1 MAKDNDKDVQAK
13 ERAATSAREAVGK
26 EARKRV
32 PRRSHADWS
41 PAADR
46 PDPLATL
53 QAQDEGRI
61 QQLLPIKYGRM
72 VASPFAF
79 LRGSAAVM
87 AGDLAGTPTSGFEVV
102 LCGDAHL
109 ANFGVFASPERSLV
123 FDIND
128 FDEAY
133 PGPWEWDLK
142 RLAASAVVAA
152 RENGLKED
160 DCRGMAIA
168 AVAAYA
174 FAMDKFRQ
182 MDVLDMWYYHVD
194 VDAVQAAFAKM
205 SNKASTTA
213 VGKVADKARTR
224 THLRSLEDMTE
235 MVDGRRR
242 IRSAPPLLVPF
253 RDLSK
258 WAPGFIP
265 EDWKLTEQIVRD
277 AWAGYQRS
285 LAPERRFLLRRYKIT
300 GAALRVGG
308 VGSVGTSCTI
318 ALLEG
323 EDTGSGLILQQ
334 KEAGA
339 SVLEPYLPKRRFGG
353 PATRVVSGQRLMQ
366 ATSDI
371 FLGRHRGKQA
381 GREFYWRQLKD
392 MKGSFNVA
400 ALDKA
405 GLETYVKVCA
415 YCLARAHART
425 GDSAAIWGY
434 IGTSDTFA
442 QSIADFAVLY
452 ADQTEKD
459 HQALENAIK
468 SGRIPAETGI

>member
-1 MAKDNDKDVQAK
+1 MAKENDKDVRAE
-13 ERAATSAREAVGK
+13 ERAATSAREAVGR
-26 EARKRV
+26 EARKRA
-32 PRRSHADWS
+32 PRGSHADWI

-46 PDPLATL
+46 PDPVATL

-61 QQLLPIKYGRM
+61 QQLLPVKYGRM

-87 AGDLAGTPTSGFEVV
+87 AGDLAGTPNSGLEVV

-109 ANFGVFASPERSLV
+109 ANFGVFASPERRLV

-160 DCRGMAIA
+160 DCRGMA
-168 AVAAYA
+168 VAGVVAYV

-182 MDVLDMWYYHVD
+182 MDILDMWYYHVD
-194 VDAVQAAFAKM
+194 VDAVQTAFAKR
-205 SNKASTTA
+205 SNKASTA
-213 VGKVADKARTR
+213 VVGKVAEKARTR
-224 THLRSLEDMTE
+224 THLRSLEDVTE
-235 MVDGRRR
+235 VVDGRRQ

-253 RDLSK
+253 RDVNRL
-258 WAPGFIP
+258 APGVLP
-265 EDWKLTEQIVRD
+265 DDWKVTEQIVRD
-277 AWAGYQRS
+277 AWAGYLRS
-285 LAPERRFLLRRYKIT
+285 VAPERRFLLRRYKVKD
-300 GAALRVGG
+300 AALRVGG
-308 VGSVGTSCTI
+308 VGSVGTRCTI

-323 EDTGSGLILQQ
+323 ENSGSGLILQQ
-334 KEAGA
+334 KEAGP
-339 SVLEPYLPKRRFGG
+339 SVLEQHLPRRRFGG
-353 PATRVVSGQRLMQ
+353 PATRVVSAQRLMQ
-366 ATSDI
+366 AASDI
-371 FLGRHRGKQA
+371 FLGQHRGKQA

-392 MKGSFNVA
+392 MKGSFDVT

-405 GLETYVKVCA
+405 GFETYVQVCA

-425 GDSAAIWGY
+425 GDPAAIWGY
-434 IGTSDTFA
+434 IGTGERFA
-442 QSIADFAVLY
+442 QAIADFAILY

-459 HQALENAIK
+459 HRALQKAITE
-468 SGRIPAETGI
+468 GRIRAETGI

>member
-1 MAKDNDKDVQAK
+1 MAKGNSKGLPGE
-13 ERAATSAREAVGK
+13 ERAAKSVREAVGK

-46 PDPLATL
+46 PDPVATL
-53 QAQDEGRI
+53 RGQDEGRI

-72 VASPFAF
+72 AASPFAF

-109 ANFGVFASPERSLV
+109 ANFGVFASPERRLV

-160 DCRGMAIA
+160 DCRGMAVA
-168 AVAAYA
+168 AVGAYA
-174 FAMDKFRQ
+174 FAMNRFRQ

-194 VDAVQAAFAKM
+194 VDAVQAAFAKL
-205 SNKASTTA
+205 SNKASTA
-213 VGKVADKARTR
+213 EVGKVADKARTR
-224 THLRSLEDMTE
+224 TRLRSLEDVTE
-235 MVDGRRR
+235 IVDGRRR

-253 RDLSK
+253 RDLNRL
-258 WAPGFIP
+258 APGLIP
-265 EDWKLTEQIVRD
+265 EDWKLTEEIVRD
-277 AWAGYQRS
+277 AWAGYLRS
-285 LAPERRFLLRRYKIT
+285 LAPERRFLLRRYAVK

-308 VGSVGTSCTI
+308 VGSVGTRCTI
-318 ALLEG
+318 GLLED
-323 EDTGSGLILQQ
+323 ENTGSGLILQQ

-339 SVLEPYLPKRRFGG
+339 SALEPYLARRRFGG
-353 PATRVVSGQRLMQ
+353 PATRVVSAQRLMQ
-366 ATSDI
+366 ATNDI

-405 GLETYVKVCA
+405 GFETYVQVCA

-425 GDSAAIWGY
+425 GDSASIWGY
-434 IGTSDTFA
+434 IGTGDRLA

-452 ADQTEKD
+452 ANQTEKD
-459 HQALENAIK
+459 HRALENAIK
-468 SGRIPAETGI
+468 SGRVVAETGI